1 MKYHNFPNAFYV
13 LLIVLTIWTF
23 GGCQPSATKSAE
35 LKTEPAAKSAE
46 PTPQPPA
53 AEAAARPS
61 VSSAAPAKNVPSIK
75 IENPSV
81 DFGQVGPS
89 SVHKAVYTFTN
100 SGNAPLSVSNVQSTC
115 GCSLPTLIKN
125 DQRFAIPLSE
135 PVVFEPGQSG
145 KVEVTF
151 TAPSTK
157 GSTTKHLYIISNDP
171 AVPRAEL
178 LITADV
184 TVKIAVSPESADL
197 RFDKP
202 NAGMPSL
209 IVKSLD
215 AQPFSIRSISIP
227 NDVMKIDFDP
237 SAKKNEFVLEP
248 VVALDKLQQY
258 TTGIIQITTDHPQ
271 SGTLVVRYTAQPK
284 YEVSRPRIILQNVE
298 PQVPVV
304 KDVIIRSN
312 YGEKVEIASV
322 QSRQGYM
329 TIESQEPDG
338 DNIKLMVKITPPAQ
352 GANAQR
358 YITDEMILTLKSGEE
373 LSIRCSGWFRVN

>member
-1 MKYHNFPNAFYV
+1 MKYHNTTKLFCILCAV
-13 LLIVLTIWTF
+13 LAVGSLA
-23 GGCQPSATKSAE
+23 GCQRSETKTAE
-35 LKTEPAAKSAE
+35 LKTEPAPKTTKPA
-46 PTPQPPA
+46 PQTQVGQT
-53 AEAAARPS
+53 ARPS
-61 VSSAAPAKNVPSIK
+61 VSPAIQTPNAPSIK
-75 IENPSV
+75 VENPSV
-81 DFGQVGPS
+81 NFGQVGPN
-89 SVHKAVYTFTN
+89 SVHKAVYAFSN
-100 SGNAPLSVSNVQSTC
+100 SGNAPLSVTNVQSTC

-135 PVVFEPGQSG
+135 PVLYEPGQSG

-157 GSTTKHLYIISNDP
+157 GLTTKHLYIISNDP
-171 AVPRAEL
+171 VTPRAEL
-178 LITADV
+178 LINAEV
-184 TVKIAVSPESADL
+184 TVKIAVSPENADL

-215 AQPFSIRSISIP
+215 EQSFSIRSISIP

-237 SAKKNEFVLEP
+237 GVKKKEFVLEP

-258 TTGIIQITTDHPQ
+258 TTGVIQITTDHPQ
-271 SGTLVVRYTAQPK
+271 SGTLVVHYAAQPK

-298 PQVPVV
+298 PQVPVI

-338 DNIKLMVKITPPAQ
+338 NNIKLMVKITPPAQ
-352 GANAQR
+352 GAQR
-358 YITDEMILTLKSGEE
+358 YITDEMILTLKNGEE